1 MKKQTKTG
9 YKMGRAQRPK
19 SASTSTSKTSGT
31 MASGNMMY
39 ANSLLS
45 RCSSF
50 EDALVQEYIKEISKG
65 SSSSP
70 KRLPRKCRSP
80 YERPICMQSGKPSFR
95 STVGFRTCSQSRRRR
110 MHSSFDNYRTVSAC
124 KSTFSTHKKKCSLRL
139 PKIKRCLSAPSGSV
153 RKVYSSLSSRLL
165 TACQDCKRKPLSKHQ
180 ETIIKVTAFK
190 NGTHNISAKLAV
202 LNFKLLLEESTI
214 KLNLNSAARRV
225 FLANGREVFES
236 KEIPQ
241 NVDVYISTGE
251 PFKNMKDHLSLA
263 KRVSWT
269 MKGIELPFDREHGR
283 TKPILSSRLKKL
295 IENGA
300 VRILVFKNGAGQ
312 DGDEIATSLDD
323 QQQFLDQC
331 TLKIRLMS
339 PAKYLYDWEGNRI
352 YDLKTVPLLDKCLQ
366 NSITPLRGP
375 VWVSKGEGFILSG
388 SKAYIQ
394 GIIKAINQKLKA
406 ARNYRKQISHCSD
419 ASATPLFKKRAS
431 YRPVS
436 LTSLAGKMLESIT
449 KDEVSGYLKVYHA
462 LNGRAGKVLNKNL
475 LSMATGELYK
485 ISENLDNLIDEL
497 RVSLKKHNSQLSKLR
512 PLLQAEKGHYSGFV
526 DQHINTLSAS
536 SMLSKGLQIKVY
548 RNGWNTG
555 EVSMFINMKTIEK
568 DSGNNKLNMDRLLQL
583 ICQRLQCSPG
593 CYSSGLNLS
602 PTRLF
607 DEKGHE
613 IRNPLSLKNGQKV
626 WVSYGEEYRSISK
639 PFLCVMFDCVR
650 GVMNQGQKVVYKTP
664 LEYDGPLNGL
674 EKYETWEI
682 CTGFP
687 EKYNWM
693 QMNEP
698 SQEEVEMID
707 KHHFLQFKN
716 DPQVVV
722 YPSVTIENRSEN
734 TLPAKKEQKKSKV
747 SVGISTC
754 FSAHIWVVAKS
765 GIILC
770 RAYPQLCLAVSDQQ
784 IRLKN
789 EDNVELEGYKLAVQK
804 RMKRSPQ
811 QLWGFNTAGNIYSMA
826 YPKMVLTYLGDLK
839 MRADEECTEH
849 QVSADSPRKGRHKQ
863 VCRASEVQL
872 ISGGSLEVDTQ
883 LTVALLT
890 KLEEKHPWTPAQ
902 RWAIKQE
909 GIAKPGQWKKSKQEN
924 ALWNKLTY
932 MWPLMPDGELNEEYD
947 WPIEGSLLPNAPP
960 LKTQEQ
966 KSQEVYTPVRLK
978 VLKNGEQDKSR
989 ARKVTGPDITSML
1002 KKTCN
1007 SAKNKVQQRRSH
1019 ELQMRTDTQEG
1030 NTIKAHQ
1037 FEFQQFLE
1045 RCTSVLGLP
1054 FAARRLFDESGQEW
1068 SLLTDLQRDQLVYVS
1083 CGEAWIDP
1091 KVISVEQKKR
1101 LCLASL
1107 TTDVAMIHTYC
1118 ATCDPQ
1124 GLVLEVV
1131 GNVVAGA
1138 RLALAE
1144 CAVPTDCEDVCCES
1158 DKPDQT
1164 CSLTTDEGLS
1174 RDESLFHDLL
1184 DAHARAHLILD
1195 AQPPKGLYPWERNSR
1210 AFDNDEVTEQEDG
1223 RSYTSMNQYNKYR
1236 PQIKSLK
1243 PPQKV
1248 HQQQFQFQD
1257 GYIVNCSCPW
1267 LVVGVPETSAHPGME
1282 VILVERKAD
1291 DVFQQWK
1298 LKEENRTLHLMGN
1311 PDLVLTVS
1319 MPQINT
1325 GNSRSVME
1333 FQGRPVILQI
1343 YKEYSNGAAN
1353 QKWSW
1358 EPKMKILCAFST
1370 SILDNEVTAAN
1381 HANICTFCICRTQ
1394 ETDQPGYYFTHPS
1407 TKQRT
1412 VVCLA
1417 CARTL
1422 RGRNVMTKLQPGV
1435 PFTCATGC
1443 KESQL
1448 EATGPF
1454 KYIRVTKV
1462 DLSTSVAKS
1471 SLAHLEAKLNSLQM
1485 ETSVQTISWDIS
1497 AAKTQPAVRILA
1509 YRNGAGYKD
1518 GELVIGTTFSSL
1530 LATCTQRLKLARPA
1544 HRLYTADGSL
1554 ILAVSELIARAV
1566 NDCLQEQ
1573 EREVTRTDEDKDS
1586 SKLSPHLVAC
1596 EELKISP
1603 STRKPIEVWVS
1614 CGEPFIPLSESNKRL
1629 RMQRKQWLQKE
1640 KFLSDLDMMK
1650 HKIRHLQGRR
1660 VGSMDPAN
1668 MVPTKCPVQPVV
1680 VEGGWTKPSPE
1691 EVRLTEDV
1699 QNMEMH
1705 LSEVQNILMKER
1717 PSVLSKMVSNQR
1729 LLYSQ
1734 PNVKR
1739 VLAYL
1744 NGDYPDQGVYAWGTT
1759 IPELLESCTMR
1770 LKLRSAAKVLFSP
1783 DGEQITSWERI
1794 ERDMMVCVS
1803 LGEPF
1808 LTSAGSRQRVE
1819 IRANYARM
1827 RKEYGQGI
1835 TNIVI
1840 KSSINLKS
1848 Q

>member
-1 MKKQTKTG
+1 
-9 YKMGRAQRPK
+9 MGRAQRPN
-19 SASTSTSKTSGT
+19 SAGTSTSKMSGT
-31 MASGNMMY
+31 MASCSMMY
-39 ANSLLS
+39 TSSLPS
-45 RCSSF
+45 QCSSL

-70 KRLPRKCRSP
+70 LRLPRKCGSP
-80 YERPICMQSGKPSFR
+80 YERAIRMHSGKPSFR
-95 STVGFRTCSQSRRRR
+95 STVGFHTCSQSRRRR
-110 MHSSFDNYRTVSAC
+110 MHSSFESYHTVSAC
-124 KSTFSTHKKKCSLRL
+124 KSNISTHKKKCRLRL
-139 PKIKRCLSAPSGSV
+139 PKIKRGLSAPSGSV
-153 RKVYSSLSSRLL
+153 RKVHSSLSSRLL
-165 TACQDCKRKPLSKHQ
+165 TACRDCKQKPLSKHQ

-202 LNFKLLLEESTI
+202 LNFNLLLEESTI
-214 KLNLNSAARRV
+214 KLKLNSAARRV
-225 FLANGREVFES
+225 FLANGQEAFEP
-236 KEIPQ
+236 KDIPH

-251 PFKNMKDHLSLA
+251 PFIDPFKNIKDHLSLA

-269 MKGIELPFDREHGR
+269 MKGIELPSDRQHGR
-283 TKPILSSRLKKL
+283 TKPILSRRLKKL

-312 DGDEIATSLDD
+312 DGDEITTSLDD

-331 TLKIRLMS
+331 TLKINLMS

-352 YDLKTVPLLDKCLQ
+352 YDLRTVPLLDKCLQ

-388 SKAYIQ
+388 STAYIQ

-406 ARNYRKQISHCSD
+406 ARNYRKQ
-419 ASATPLFKKRAS
+419 
-431 YRPVS
+431 
-436 LTSLAGKMLESIT
+436 
-449 KDEVSGYLKVYHA
+449 VYHA
-462 LNGRAGKVLNKNL
+462 LNGCAEKVSNKNL
-475 LSMATGELYK
+475 LSMTTGELYK

-497 RVSLKKHNSQLSKLR
+497 RATLKKHNSQLSKLS

-536 SMLSKGLQIKVY
+536 STLSKGLHIKVY
-548 RNGWNTG
+548 QNGWNTG
-555 EVSMFINMKTIEK
+555 EISMFIKMKTIEK
-568 DSGNNKLNMDRLLQL
+568 GSGNNKFMMDQLLQI
-583 ICQRLQCSPG
+583 ICQKLKYSPG

-613 IRNPLSLKNGQKV
+613 IRNPLSLENGQKV
-626 WVSYGEEYRSISK
+626 WVSYGEEYRSFSK

-650 GVMNQGQKVVYKTP
+650 GVMNQGQKMVYKTP

-674 EKYETWEI
+674 EKSETWEV

-687 EKYNWM
+687 EKYNWI
-693 QMNEP
+693 QMNES
-698 SQEEVEMID
+698 SQEKVEMID

-722 YPSVTIENRSEN
+722 YPLVTTENRSEN

-747 SVGISTC
+747 SVGVSRC
-754 FSAHIWVVAKS
+754 FSAHIWAVTKS
-765 GIILC
+765 GMISC

-789 EDNVELEGYKLAVQK
+789 EDDVDLEGYELVVQK
-804 RMKRSPQ
+804 RMKQSPQ

-839 MRADEECTEH
+839 MRADEEHTEH
-849 QVSADSPRKGRHKQ
+849 QVSADSPRKGRHKP
-863 VCRASEVQL
+863 VSRASEVQL

-932 MWPLMPDGELNEEYD
+932 MWPLMPDGELNGEYD

-960 LKTQEQ
+960 LKNQEQ
-966 KSQEVYTPVRLK
+966 KSQEVYAPVRLK

-989 ARKVTGPDITSML
+989 ALKVTGPDITSMPR
-1002 KKTCN
+1002 KTCN
-1007 SAKNKVQQRRSH
+1007 STKNKDQRRRSH

-1030 NTIKAHQ
+1030 NRTKAHQ
-1037 FEFQQFLE
+1037 LEFQQFLE

-1054 FAARRLFDESGQEW
+1054 LAARRLFDESGQEW

-1101 LCLASL
+1101 LCFTSL
-1107 TTDVAMIHTYC
+1107 TSDVAMIRAYC
-1118 ATCDPQ
+1118 ATCNPQ

-1131 GNVVAGA
+1131 GNLVAGA

-1144 CAVPTDCEDVCCES
+1144 CAVPTDCEDVCFES

-1164 CSLTTDEGLS
+1164 FSLTTDEGLS
-1174 RDESLFHDLL
+1174 KDESLFHDLL

-1195 AQPPKGLYPWERNSR
+1195 AQPPKGLYPWERNSK

-1223 RSYTSMNQYNKYR
+1223 RSYTSMDLYNKCR
-1236 PQIKSLK
+1236 PQIK
-1243 PPQKV
+1243 PPQKL

-1267 LVVGVPETSAHPGME
+1267 LVVGVPEMSAHQGTE

-1291 DVFQQWK
+1291 DIFQRWK

-1311 PDLVLTVS
+1311 PDVVLAVS
-1319 MPQINT
+1319 MPQVNT
-1325 GNSRSVME
+1325 GNGRTVME

-1343 YKEYSNGAAN
+1343 YKEHSNGVAN

-1370 SILDNEVTAAN
+1370 SILDNEITAAN
-1381 HANICTFCICRTQ
+1381 HTNVCTFCICRTQ
-1394 ETDQPGYYFTHPS
+1394 EMDQPGYYFTHPS

-1448 EATGPF
+1448 KATGPF

-1462 DLSTSVAKS
+1462 DLSTSAAKS
-1471 SLAHLEAKLNSLQM
+1471 SLAHLEAKLNSLRM
-1485 ETSVQTISWDIS
+1485 ETSVQTISWEIS
-1497 AAKTQPAVRILA
+1497 AAKTQPAIRILA

-1518 GELVIGTTFSSL
+1518 GELIIGTTFSSL
-1530 LATCTQRLKLARPA
+1530 LAMCTQKLKLTRPA

-1554 ILAVSELIARAV
+1554 ILTVSELIAGAG

-1573 EREVTRTDEDKDS
+1573 EPEITCAEEDKDS
-1586 SKLSPHLVAC
+1586 SKLLSPHLVTC
-1596 EELKISP
+1596 KELKISP
-1603 STRKPIEVWVS
+1603 NTRKPIEVWVS

-1640 KFLSDLDMMK
+1640 KVLSDLDMMK

-1680 VEGGWTKPSPE
+1680 VEGGWTEPSPE
-1691 EVRLTEDV
+1691 ELRLTEDV

-1705 LSEVQNILMKER
+1705 LSEVQNMLMKER
-1717 PSVLSKMVSNQR
+1717 SSVLSKMVSNQR

-1759 IPELLESCTMR
+1759 IPELLESCTMQ
-1770 LKLRSAAKVLFSP
+1770 LKLRSAAKILFSP

-1794 ERDMMVCVS
+1794 ERDTLVCVS
-1803 LGEPF
+1803 QGEPF
-1808 LTSAGSRQRVE
+1808 LTSAESRQRVE

-1827 RKEYGQGI
+1827 RKEYGQDV

-1840 KSSINLKS
+1840 KSGINLKS
-1848 Q
+1848 QAEAPSPFLALLPGRDINE